1 MKKTFNIYKTAQ
13 VLLASTSLMLAMS
26 THAYT
31 WKLDDISTSTKYTVE
46 PHFFYIGKGAQW
58 QNIQFSS
65 DYSTESDTT
74 LLVKYDEKLI
84 YNTTLSGDGQLKF
97 EIPVSQSGFHR
108 LDFIIQQYA
117 KPTTLNQTK
126 QTFCTEDIDHLTYL
140 SNSQI
145 DFTPIRNEYRLKDL
159 PDALYNPQAR
169 RPTPFVGILKYNR
182 KEIIEASMLARLAS
196 SWNSITPVEWV
207 DSGQINL
214 NPETN
219 FIIEVIRSPTPL
231 KGGALV
237 QITKPVDGVP
247 TLSITYHS
255 QPDLT
260 SAINGLINP
269 SYVQQLSTGNAIF
282 PNTISNPTWAQFK
295 KINTLADLG
304 IEDFRLNHAEKN
316 LYLDFPSVWQPTDIL
331 QGQIALRIQS
341 GLLEGSN
348 ITAWIDGG
356 LAGSMKTADLAS
368 DPVNRQFNI
377 FAKTISNTTNFS
389 LKLENSVIANSQCLP
404 TAHGSL
410 WIDTAKSTVKLPH
423 KLKNGVAAISMTL
436 ATTPTIA
443 IDDQSGAL
451 NIAIV
456 LGQTAKKMLLTQAPM
471 PLNLVR
477 YSPSAPQSINVRVN
491 KDIYQQQVL
500 MHQDIIYAP
509 AAQNGF
515 IVSYNNNRFDV
526 ITDSQ
531 GGAQAFMHLWEKIQ
545 HKIPNNVTKMLVSEN
560 GNIYVLQ
567 KLIVGNQKAPL
578 VQQSSFFLLVVII
591 SAIMIIIIFLWY
603 WLRRNNEKT
612 DTN

>member
-1 MKKTFNIYKTAQ
+1 MKKTFDLYKTAQ

-26 THAYT
+26 AHAYT
-31 WKLDDISTSTKYTVE
+31 WQLDDISTSTKYTVE

-74 LLVKYDEKLI
+74 LLVKYDDKLI

-97 EIPVSQSGFHR
+97 DIPVSQSGFHR

-126 QTFCTEDIDHLTYL
+126 ETFCTEDIDHLTYL

-196 SWNSITPVEWV
+196 SWTSITPVEWV
-207 DSGQINL
+207 DSGQTNL

-219 FIIEVIRSPTPL
+219 FIIEIIRSPTPL

-237 QITKPVDGVP
+237 QIAKPVEGVP
-247 TLSITYHS
+247 TLTITYHT
-255 QPDLT
+255 QQDLT
-260 SAINGLINP
+260 SAVNGLINP
-269 SYVQQLSTGNAIF
+269 SYVQQLSTGSAIF
-282 PNTISNPTWAQFK
+282 PNAISNPTWAQFK
-295 KINTLADLG
+295 KIDTLADLG

-316 LYLDFPSVWQPTDIL
+316 LFLDFPSVWQPTDIL

-341 GLLEGSN
+341 GLLQGSN

-377 FAKTISNTTNFS
+377 FAKAISNTTNFS

-404 TAHGSL
+404 NAHGSL

-456 LGQTAKKMLLTQAPM
+456 LGQTAKKMLLTPAPM

-477 YSPSAPQSINVRVN
+477 YSPNAPQSVNVRVN

-526 ITDSQ
+526 ITDSES
-531 GGAQAFMHLWEKIQ
+531 GAQTFMHLWEKIQ

>member
-1 MKKTFNIYKTAQ
+1 MKYSSNFNRMVQ
-13 VLLASTSLMLAMS
+13 VLLASTSFMFMAPS
-26 THAYT
+26 YAIT
-31 WKLDDISTSTKYTVE
+31 WELDDISTSTKYTVE
-46 PHFFYIGKGAQW
+46 PHFFYIGKGSEW

-74 LLVKYDEKLI
+74 LLIKYDDKLI

-97 EIPVSQSGFHR
+97 NIPASQSGFHR

-126 QTFCTEDIDHLTYL
+126 ETFCTEDIDHLTYL
-140 SNSQI
+140 SNSQL
-145 DFTPIRNEYRLKDL
+145 DFTPIRNEYRLRDL
-159 PDALYNPQAR
+159 PDALFNPQAR
-169 RPTPFVGILKYNR
+169 RPAPFVGILKYNR

-196 SWNSITPVEWV
+196 SWTSITPVEWV
-207 DSGQINL
+207 DSGQTNL

-219 FIIEVIRSPTPL
+219 FIIEIIRSPTPL

-237 QITKPVDGVP
+237 QIMKPEEGVR
-247 TLSITYHS
+247 TLSITYHT
-255 QPDLT
+255 QQDLT

-269 SYVQQLSTGNAIF
+269 SYVQQLSTGSAIF
-282 PNTISNPTWAQFK
+282 PNSISNPTWAHLK
-295 KINTLADLG
+295 KISTLADLG
-304 IEDFRLNHAEKN
+304 IEDFRLSHAEKN
-316 LYLDFPSVWQPTDIL
+316 LFLDFPAVWQPTDIL

-341 GLLEGSN
+341 GLLQGSN

-377 FAKTISNTTNFS
+377 FAKAISNTTNFN

-404 TAHGSL
+404 NAHGSL

-491 KDIYQQQVL
+491 KEIYQQQVL
-500 MHQDIIYAP
+500 MHQNVIYAP
-509 AAQNGF
+509 AAANGF
-515 IVSYNNNRFDV
+515 IVSYDNKRFDV
-526 ITDSQ
+526 ITDSEN
-531 GGAQAFMHLWEKIQ
+531 GAKTFMHLWEKIQ

>member
-1 MKKTFNIYKTAQ
+1 MKYSSNFYQMVQ

-26 THAYT
+26 AHAYT
-31 WKLDDISTSTKYTVE
+31 WELDDINTSTKYTVE
-46 PHFFYIGKGAQW
+46 PHFFYIGKGAEW
-58 QNIQFSS
+58 ENIEFSS
-65 DYSTESDTT
+65 NYSTESETT
-74 LLVKYDEKLI
+74 LLVKYDDKLI

-97 EIPVSQSGFHR
+97 NIPKSQSGFHR

-126 QTFCTEDIDHLTYL
+126 DSFCSEDIDHLTYFN
-140 SNSQI
+140 NSQL
-145 DFTPIRNEYRLKDL
+145 DFTPIRKDYQLKYL
-159 PDALYNPQAR
+159 PDALFNPQAR

-182 KEIIEASMLARLAS
+182 KEITEASMLARLAS
-196 SWNSITPVEWV
+196 SWSSVTPIEWV
-207 DSGQINL
+207 DSGQTNL

-219 FIIEVIRSPTPL
+219 FIIEVIHSSTPL
-231 KGGALV
+231 KGGAFV
-237 QITKPVDGVP
+237 QIAKPADGVA
-247 TLSITYHS
+247 TLSITYHT
-255 QPDLT
+255 QQELT
-260 SAINGLINP
+260 AAINGLINP
-269 SYVQQLSTGNAIF
+269 YYVQQLNTGSAIF
-282 PNTISNPTWAQFK
+282 PTTISNPTWAQFK

-316 LYLDFPSVWQPTDIL
+316 LFLDFPAVWQPTDIL

-341 GLLEGSN
+341 GLLQGSN

-377 FAKTISNTTNFS
+377 FAKAISNTTNFS

-404 TAHGSL
+404 NAHGSL

-451 NIAIV
+451 NIAIIM
-456 LGQTAKKMLLTQAPM
+456 GQVAKKMLLTQGPI
-471 PLNLVR
+471 PLNLIR
-477 YSPSAPQSINVRVN
+477 YTPSAPQSINVRVN

-515 IVSYNNNRFDV
+515 IVSYHNNRFDV
-526 ITDSQ
+526 ITDSE
-531 GGAQAFMHLWEKIQ
+531 GGAQTFMHLWGKIQ

-578 VQQSSFFLLVVII
+578 IQQSSFFLLVVII

>member
-1 MKKTFNIYKTAQ
+1 MKSSFNFSQMVQ
-13 VLLASTSLMLAMS
+13 VLLASTSFMFVAS
-26 THAYT
+26 SYANT
-31 WKLDDISTSTKYTVE
+31 WELDDISTSTKYTVE
-46 PHFFYIGKGAQW
+46 PHFFYIGKGAEW

-65 DYSTESDTT
+65 DYSTEGDTT
-74 LLVKYDEKLI
+74 LLVKYDDKLI
-84 YNTTLSGDGQLKF
+84 YNTTLNGDGQIKF
-97 EIPVSQSGFHR
+97 DIPKSQSGFHR

-126 QTFCTEDIDHLTYL
+126 ETFCTEDIDHLTYL
-140 SNSQI
+140 NKSQL
-145 DFTPIRNEYRLKDL
+145 DFTSIRNDYQLRYL
-159 PDALYNPQAR
+159 PDALFNPQAR

-182 KEIIEASMLARLAS
+182 KEITEASMLARLAS
-196 SWNSITPVEWV
+196 SWGSVTPVEWV
-207 DSGQINL
+207 DSGQTNL

-219 FIIEVIRSPTPL
+219 FIIEVIHSPSPL

-237 QITKPVDGVP
+237 QIAKPAEGVP
-247 TLSITYHS
+247 TLSITYHTP
-255 QPDLT
+255 QELAA
-260 SAINGLINP
+260 AINGLINP
-269 SYVQQLSTGNAIF
+269 SYVQQLNTGSAIF
-282 PNTISNPTWAQFK
+282 PTTISNPAWAQFK
-295 KINTLADLG
+295 KIETLADLG
-304 IEDFRLNHAEKN
+304 VDDFRLNHAEKN
-316 LYLDFPSVWQPTDIL
+316 LFLDFPSVWQPTDIL

-341 GLLEGSN
+341 GLLQGSN

-404 TAHGSL
+404 NAHGSL

-451 NIAIV
+451 NIAII
-456 LGQTAKKMLLTQAPM
+456 LGQVAKKMLLTDAPI

-477 YSPSAPQSINVRVN
+477 FSPNAPQSINVRVN
-491 KDIYQQQVL
+491 KDIYHQQVL

-515 IVSYNNNRFDV
+515 IVSYSNNRFDV
-526 ITDSQ
+526 ITDSE
-531 GGAQAFMHLWEKIQ
+531 GGAQTFMHLWGKIQ

-578 VQQSSFFLLVVII
+578 IQQSSFFLIVVII

>member
-1 MKKTFNIYKTAQ
+1 MKYSSNFYQMVQ
-13 VLLASTSLMLAMS
+13 VLLAGTSLMLAMS

-31 WKLDDISTSTKYTVE
+31 WELDDINTSTKYTVE

-58 QNIQFSS
+58 ENIEFSS
-65 DYSTESDTT
+65 NYSTESETT
-74 LLVKYDEKLI
+74 LLVKYDDKLI

-97 EIPVSQSGFHR
+97 NIPKSQSGFHR

-117 KPTTLNQTK
+117 KPISLNQTK
-126 QTFCTEDIDHLTYL
+126 DSFCSEDIDHLTYFN
-140 SNSQI
+140 NSQL
-145 DFTPIRNEYRLKDL
+145 DFTPIRKDYQLKYL
-159 PDALYNPQAR
+159 PDALFNPQAR

-182 KEIIEASMLARLAS
+182 KEITEASMLARLAS
-196 SWNSITPVEWV
+196 SWNSVTPIEWV
-207 DSGQINL
+207 DSGQTNL

-219 FIIEVIRSPTPL
+219 FIIEVVRSATPL

-237 QITKPVDGVP
+237 QIAKPADGVA
-247 TLSITYHS
+247 TLSITYHTP
-255 QPDLT
+255 QELT
-260 SAINGLINP
+260 AAINGLINP
-269 SYVQQLSTGNAIF
+269 SYIQQLNTGSAIF
-282 PNTISNPTWAQFK
+282 PTTISNPTWAQFK

-316 LYLDFPSVWQPTDIL
+316 LFLDFPAVWQPTDIL

-341 GLLEGSN
+341 GLLQGSN

-377 FAKTISNTTNFS
+377 FAKAISNTTNFS
-389 LKLENSVIANSQCLP
+389 LKLENSVIASSQCLP
-404 TAHGSL
+404 NAHGSL

-451 NIAIV
+451 NIAIIM
-456 LGQTAKKMLLTQAPM
+456 GQVAKKMLLTQAPI

-477 YSPSAPQSINVRVN
+477 YTPSAPQSINVRVN

-509 AAQNGF
+509 AAVNGF

-526 ITDSQ
+526 ITDSE
-531 GGAQAFMHLWEKIQ
+531 GGAQSFMHLWEKIQ

>member
-1 MKKTFNIYKTAQ
+1 MKKTFDLYKTAQ

-26 THAYT
+26 AHAYT

-74 LLVKYDEKLI
+74 LLVKYDDKLI
-84 YNTTLSGDGQLKF
+84 YNTTLNGDGQFKF
-97 EIPVSQSGFHR
+97 DIPPSQSGFHR
-108 LDFIIQQYA
+108 LDFIIQQYS
-117 KPTTLNQTK
+117 KPTNLNQIK
-126 QTFCTEDIDHLTYL
+126 ETFCSEDIDHLTYF

-145 DFTPIRNEYRLKDL
+145 DFTPIRNNYQLNYL
-159 PDALYNPQAR
+159 PDALFNPQTR

-196 SWNSITPVEWV
+196 SWTSITPIEWV
-207 DSGQINL
+207 DSGQTNL
-214 NPETN
+214 NDETN
-219 FIIEVIRSPTPL
+219 FIIEVIHSATPL

-237 QITKPVDGVP
+237 QIAKPADGVA
-247 TLSITYHS
+247 TLSITYHTP
-255 QPDLT
+255 QEL
-260 SAINGLINP
+260 SAAVNGLINP
-269 SYVQQLSTGNAIF
+269 SYVQQLDTGSAIF
-282 PNTISNPTWAQFK
+282 PTTISNPTWAQFK

-316 LYLDFPSVWQPTDIL
+316 LFLDFPAVWQPTDIL

-341 GLLEGSN
+341 GLLQGSN

-377 FAKTISNTTNFS
+377 FAKAISNTTNFN

-404 TAHGSL
+404 NAHGSL
-410 WIDTAKSTVKLPH
+410 WIDTSKSTLKLPH

-456 LGQTAKKMLLTQAPM
+456 LGQTAKKMLLTQGPM

-477 YSPSAPQSINVRVN
+477 YSPSAPQSVNVRVN

-509 AAQNGF
+509 AAVNGF

-526 ITDSQ
+526 ITDSE
-531 GGAQAFMHLWEKIQ
+531 GGAQSFMHLWEKIQ

-578 VQQSSFFLLVVII
+578 VQQSSFF
-591 SAIMIIIIFLWY
+591 
-603 WLRRNNEKT
+603 
-612 DTN
+612 

>member
-1 MKKTFNIYKTAQ
+1 MKYSSNFYKMVQ
-13 VLLASTSLMLAMS
+13 VLLASTSFMFVAS
-26 THAYT
+26 SYANT
-31 WKLDDISTSTKYTVE
+31 WELDDISTSTKYTVE
-46 PHFFYIGKGAQW
+46 SHFFYIGKGAQW
-58 QNIQFSS
+58 QNVQFSS
-65 DYSTESDTT
+65 NYATENDTS
-74 LLVKYDEKLI
+74 LLVKYDDKLI
-84 YNTTLSGDGQLKF
+84 YNTTLNGNGLLKF
-97 EIPVSQSGFHR
+97 DIPPSQSGFHR

-126 QTFCTEDIDHLTYL
+126 DSFCSEDIDHLTYFN
-140 SNSQI
+140 NSQL
-145 DFTPIRNEYRLKDL
+145 DFTPIRKDYQLKYL
-159 PDALYNPQAR
+159 PDALFNPQAR

-196 SWNSITPVEWV
+196 SWTSITPVEWV
-207 DSGQINL
+207 DSGQTNL

-219 FIIEVIRSPTPL
+219 FIIEIIRSPTPL

-237 QITKPVDGVP
+237 QIAKPAEGVP
-247 TLSITYHS
+247 TLSITYHT
-255 QPDLT
+255 QQDLT

-269 SYVQQLSTGNAIF
+269 SYVQQLSTGTAIF
-282 PNTISNPTWAQFK
+282 PNTISNPAWAQLK

-316 LYLDFPSVWQPTDIL
+316 LFLDFPSVWQPTDIL

-341 GLLEGSN
+341 GLLQGSN

-377 FAKTISNTTNFS
+377 FAKAISNTTNFS

-404 TAHGSL
+404 NAHGSL

-456 LGQTAKKMLLTQAPM
+456 LGQTAKKMLLTPAPM

-526 ITDSQ
+526 ITDSE
-531 GGAQAFMHLWEKIQ
+531 GGAQTFMHLWEKIQ

-578 VQQSSFFLLVVII
+578 IQQSSFFLLVVII

>member
-1 MKKTFNIYKTAQ
+1 MKKTFDLYQTAQ

-26 THAYT
+26 AHAYT
-31 WKLDDISTSTKYTVE
+31 WELDDISTSTKYTVE
-46 PHFFYIGKGAQW
+46 PHFFYIGKGAEW
-58 QNIQFSS
+58 ENIQFSS
-65 DYSTESDTT
+65 NYSTESDTT
-74 LLVKYDEKLI
+74 LLVKYDDKLI
-84 YNTTLSGDGQLKF
+84 YNATLNGDGQLNF
-97 EIPVSQSGFHR
+97 DIPKSQSGFHR

-117 KPTTLNQTK
+117 KPTTLNRTK
-126 QTFCTEDIDHLTYL
+126 DSFCSEDIDHLTYFN
-140 SNSQI
+140 NSKI
-145 DFTPIRNEYRLKDL
+145 DFIPIRKDYQLKYL
-159 PDALYNPQAR
+159 PDALFNPQAR

-182 KEIIEASMLARLAS
+182 KEITEASMLARLAS
-196 SWNSITPVEWV
+196 SWGSVTPIEWV
-207 DSGQINL
+207 DSGQTNL
-214 NPETN
+214 NDETN
-219 FIIEVIRSPTPL
+219 FIIEVIRSSTPL

-237 QITKPVDGVP
+237 QITKPADGVA
-247 TLSITYHS
+247 TLSITYHTP
-255 QPDLT
+255 QELT
-260 SAINGLINP
+260 AVINGLINP
-269 SYVQQLSTGNAIF
+269 SYVQQLNTGSAIF
-282 PNTISNPTWAQFK
+282 PTTISNPSWAQFK

-316 LYLDFPSVWQPTDIL
+316 LFLDFPAVWQPTDIL

-341 GLLEGSN
+341 GLLQGSN

-377 FAKTISNTTNFS
+377 FAKAISNTTNFS
-389 LKLENSVIANSQCLP
+389 LKLENSVIASSQCLP
-404 TAHGSL
+404 NAHGSL

-451 NIAIV
+451 NIAIIM
-456 LGQTAKKMLLTQAPM
+456 GQVAKKMLLTQAPI

-477 YSPSAPQSINVRVN
+477 YTPSAPQSINVRVN

-509 AAQNGF
+509 AAVNGF
-515 IVSYNNNRFDV
+515 IVSYDNNRFDV
-526 ITDSQ
+526 ITDSE
-531 GGAQAFMHLWEKIQ
+531 GGAQSFMHLWEKIQ

>member
-1 MKKTFNIYKTAQ
+1 MKSSFNFSQMVQ
-13 VLLASTSLMLAMS
+13 VLLASTSFMFVAS
-26 THAYT
+26 SYANT
-31 WKLDDISTSTKYTVE
+31 WELDDISTSTKYTVE
-46 PHFFYIGKGAQW
+46 PHFFYIGKGAEW

-65 DYSTESDTT
+65 DYSTEGDTT
-74 LLVKYDEKLI
+74 LLVKYDDKLI
-84 YNTTLSGDGQLKF
+84 YNTTLNGDGQIKF
-97 EIPVSQSGFHR
+97 DIPKSQSGFHR

-126 QTFCTEDIDHLTYL
+126 ETFCTEDIDHLTYL
-140 SNSQI
+140 NKSQL
-145 DFTPIRNEYRLKDL
+145 DFTSIRNDYQLRYL
-159 PDALYNPQAR
+159 PDALFNPQAR

-182 KEIIEASMLARLAS
+182 KEIAEASMLARLAS
-196 SWNSITPVEWV
+196 SWGSVTPVEWV
-207 DSGQINL
+207 DSGQTNL

-219 FIIEVIRSPTPL
+219 FIIEVIHSPSPL

-237 QITKPVDGVP
+237 QIAKPAEGVP

-255 QPDLT
+255 PQELA

-269 SYVQQLSTGNAIF
+269 SYVQQLDTGSAIF
-282 PNTISNPTWAQFK
+282 PTTISNPAWAQFK
-295 KINTLADLG
+295 KIETLADLG
-304 IEDFRLNHAEKN
+304 IDDFRLNHAEKN
-316 LYLDFPSVWQPTDIL
+316 LFLDFPAVWQPTDIL

-341 GLLEGSN
+341 GLLQGSN

-377 FAKTISNTTNFS
+377 FAKAISNTTNFS

-404 TAHGSL
+404 NAHGSL

-451 NIAIV
+451 NIAII
-456 LGQTAKKMLLTQAPM
+456 LGQVAKKMLLTDAPI

-477 YSPSAPQSINVRVN
+477 FSPNAPQSINVRVN
-491 KDIYQQQVL
+491 KDIYHQQVL

-515 IVSYNNNRFDV
+515 IVSYSNNRFDV
-526 ITDSQ
+526 ITDSE
-531 GGAQAFMHLWEKIQ
+531 GGAQTFMHLWGKIQ
-545 HKIPNNVTKMLVSEN
+545 HKIPNNVTKLLVSEN

-578 VQQSSFFLLVVII
+578 IQQSSFFLIVVII

>member
-1 MKKTFNIYKTAQ
+1 MKYSSNFYQMVQ

-26 THAYT
+26 AHAYT
-31 WKLDDISTSTKYTVE
+31 WELDDINTSTKYTVE
-46 PHFFYIGKGAQW
+46 PHFFYIGKGAEW
-58 QNIQFSS
+58 ENIEFSS
-65 DYSTESDTT
+65 NYSTESETT
-74 LLVKYDEKLI
+74 LLVKYDDKLI

-97 EIPVSQSGFHR
+97 NIPKSQSGFHR

-117 KPTTLNQTK
+117 KPNTLNQTK
-126 QTFCTEDIDHLTYL
+126 DSFCSEDIDHLTYFN
-140 SNSQI
+140 NSQL
-145 DFTPIRNEYRLKDL
+145 DFTPIRKDYQLKYL
-159 PDALYNPQAR
+159 PDALFNPQAR

-182 KEIIEASMLARLAS
+182 KEITEASMLARLAS
-196 SWNSITPVEWV
+196 SWSSVTPIEWV
-207 DSGQINL
+207 DSGQTNL

-219 FIIEVIRSPTPL
+219 FIIEVIHSSTPL

-237 QITKPVDGVP
+237 QIAKPADGVA
-247 TLSITYHS
+247 TLSITYHT
-255 QPDLT
+255 QQELT
-260 SAINGLINP
+260 AAINGLINP
-269 SYVQQLSTGNAIF
+269 YYVQQLNTGSAIF
-282 PNTISNPTWAQFK
+282 PTTISNPTWAQFK

-316 LYLDFPSVWQPTDIL
+316 LFLDFPAVWQPTDIL

-341 GLLEGSN
+341 GLLQGSN

-377 FAKTISNTTNFS
+377 FAKAISNTTNFS

-404 TAHGSL
+404 NAHGSL

-451 NIAIV
+451 NIAIIM
-456 LGQTAKKMLLTQAPM
+456 GQVAKKMLLTQGPI

-477 YSPSAPQSINVRVN
+477 YTPSAPQSINVRVN

-509 AAQNGF
+509 AAVNGF

-526 ITDSQ
+526 ITDSE
-531 GGAQAFMHLWEKIQ
+531 GGAQSFMHLWEKIQ

>member
-1 MKKTFNIYKTAQ
+1 MKKNFDLYKTAQ

-26 THAYT
+26 AHAYT
-31 WKLDDISTSTKYTVE
+31 WELDDISTSTKYTVE

-74 LLVKYDEKLI
+74 LLVKYDDKLI
-84 YNTTLSGDGQLKF
+84 YNTTLSGDGQVKF
-97 EIPVSQSGFHR
+97 DIPASQSGFHR

-126 QTFCTEDIDHLTYL
+126 ETFCTEDIDHLTYL
-140 SNSQI
+140 SNSQL

-196 SWNSITPVEWV
+196 SWTSITPVEWV
-207 DSGQINL
+207 DSGQTNL
-214 NPETN
+214 DPETN
-219 FIIEVIRSPTPL
+219 FIIEVIRSAAPL

-237 QITKPVDGVP
+237 QIAKPVEGVP
-247 TLSITYHS
+247 TLSITYHT
-255 QPDLT
+255 QQDLT
-260 SAINGLINP
+260 SAVNGLINS
-269 SYVQQLSTGNAIF
+269 SYVQQLSTGNAVF

-295 KINTLADLG
+295 KIDTLADLG
-304 IEDFRLNHAEKN
+304 IQDFRLNHAEKN
-316 LYLDFPSVWQPTDIL
+316 LFLDFPAVWQPTDIL

-341 GLLEGSN
+341 GLLQGSN

-377 FAKTISNTTNFS
+377 FAKAISNTTNFS

-404 TAHGSL
+404 NAHGSL

-443 IDDQSGAL
+443 VDGQSGAL

-477 YSPSAPQSINVRVN
+477 YSPSAPQSVNVRVN

-531 GGAQAFMHLWEKIQ
+531 GGAQTFMHLWEKIQ

>member
-1 MKKTFNIYKTAQ
+1 MKYSSNFYQMVQ
-13 VLLASTSLMLAMS
+13 VLLASTSLMLAMP

-31 WKLDDISTSTKYTVE
+31 WELDDINTSTKYTVE
-46 PHFFYIGKGAQW
+46 PHFFYIGKGAEW
-58 QNIQFSS
+58 ENIEFSS
-65 DYSTESDTT
+65 NYSTESETT
-74 LLVKYDEKLI
+74 LLVKYDDKLI

-97 EIPVSQSGFHR
+97 NIPKSQSGFHR

-117 KPTTLNQTK
+117 KPNTLNQTK
-126 QTFCTEDIDHLTYL
+126 DSFCSEDIDHLTYL
-140 SNSQI
+140 SNSQL
-145 DFTPIRNEYRLKDL
+145 DFTPIRNVYRLKDL
-159 PDALYNPQAR
+159 PDALANPQAR

-196 SWNSITPVEWV
+196 SWTSITPIEWV

-219 FIIEVIRSPTPL
+219 FIIEVIRSATPL

-237 QITKPVDGVP
+237 QIAKPADGVA
-247 TLSITYHS
+247 TLSITYHTP
-255 QPDLT
+255 QELT
-260 SAINGLINP
+260 AAINGLINP
-269 SYVQQLSTGNAIF
+269 SYVEQLDTGSAIF
-282 PNTISNPTWAQFK
+282 PTTISTPTWAQFK

-316 LYLDFPSVWQPTDIL
+316 LFLDFPAVWQPTDIL

-341 GLLEGSN
+341 GLLQGSN

-377 FAKTISNTTNFS
+377 FAKAISNTTNFS

-410 WIDTAKSTVKLPH
+410 WIDTAKSTLKLPH

-456 LGQTAKKMLLTQAPM
+456 LGQTAKKMLLTQGPM

-477 YSPSAPQSINVRVN
+477 YRPSAPQSINVRVN

-509 AAQNGF
+509 AAVNGF

-526 ITDSQ
+526 ITDSE
-531 GGAQAFMHLWEKIQ
+531 GGAQSFMHLWEKIQ

>member
-1 MKKTFNIYKTAQ
+1 MKSSFNFSQMVQ
-13 VLLASTSLMLAMS
+13 VLLASTSFMFVAS
-26 THAYT
+26 SYANT
-31 WKLDDISTSTKYTVE
+31 WELDDISTSTKYTVE
-46 PHFFYIGKGAQW
+46 PHFFYIGKGAEW

-65 DYSTESDTT
+65 DYSTEGDTT
-74 LLVKYDEKLI
+74 LLVKYDDKLI
-84 YNTTLSGDGQLKF
+84 YNTTLNGDGQIKF
-97 EIPVSQSGFHR
+97 DIPKSQSGFHR

-126 QTFCTEDIDHLTYL
+126 ETFCTEDIDHLTYL
-140 SNSQI
+140 NKSQL
-145 DFTPIRNEYRLKDL
+145 DFTSIRNEYQLRYL
-159 PDALYNPQAR
+159 PDALFNPQAR

-182 KEIIEASMLARLAS
+182 KEITEASMLARLAS
-196 SWNSITPVEWV
+196 SWGSVTPVEWV
-207 DSGQINL
+207 DSGQTNL

-219 FIIEVIRSPTPL
+219 FIIEVIHSPSPL

-237 QITKPVDGVP
+237 QIAKPAEGVP
-247 TLSITYHS
+247 TLSITYHTP
-255 QPDLT
+255 QELAA
-260 SAINGLINP
+260 AINGLINP
-269 SYVQQLSTGNAIF
+269 SYVQQLNTGSAIF
-282 PNTISNPTWAQFK
+282 PTTISNPAWAKFK
-295 KINTLADLG
+295 KIVTLADLG
-304 IEDFRLNHAEKN
+304 IDDFRLNHAEKN
-316 LYLDFPSVWQPTDIL
+316 LFLDFPSVWQPTDIL

-341 GLLEGSN
+341 GLLQGSN

-377 FAKTISNTTNFS
+377 FAKTISNTTNFN

-404 TAHGSL
+404 NAHGSL

-451 NIAIV
+451 NIAII
-456 LGQTAKKMLLTQAPM
+456 LGQVAKKMLLTDAPI

-477 YSPSAPQSINVRVN
+477 FSPNAPQSINVRVN
-491 KDIYQQQVL
+491 KDIYHQQVL

-515 IVSYNNNRFDV
+515 IVSYSNNRFDV
-526 ITDSQ
+526 ITDSE
-531 GGAQAFMHLWEKIQ
+531 GGAQTFMHLWGKIQ

-578 VQQSSFFLLVVII
+578 IQQSSFFLIVVII

>member
-1 MKKTFNIYKTAQ
+1 MKYSFNFSQMVK
-13 VLLASTSLMLAMS
+13 VLLASTSFMFVAS
-26 THAYT
+26 SYANT
-31 WKLDDISTSTKYTVE
+31 WELDDISTSTKYTVE
-46 PHFFYIGKGAQW
+46 PHFFYIGKGAEW

-65 DYSTESDTT
+65 NYSTEGNTT
-74 LLVKYDEKLI
+74 LLIKYDDKLI
-84 YNTTLSGDGQLKF
+84 YNTTLDGDGQIKF
-97 EIPVSQSGFHR
+97 DIPKSQSGFHR

-126 QTFCTEDIDHLTYL
+126 ETFCTEDIDHLTYL
-140 SNSQI
+140 SKSQL
-145 DFTPIRNEYRLKDL
+145 DFTSIRNDYLLKYL
-159 PDALYNPQAR
+159 PDALFNPQAR
-169 RPTPFVGILKYNR
+169 RPAPFVGILKYNR
-182 KEIIEASMLARLAS
+182 KEITEASMLARLAS
-196 SWNSITPVEWV
+196 SWSSVTPVEWV
-207 DSGQINL
+207 DSGQTNL

-219 FIIEVIRSPTPL
+219 FIIEIIHSPTPL

-237 QITKPVDGVP
+237 QIAKPAEGVP
-247 TLSITYHS
+247 TLTITYHTH
-255 QPDLT
+255 QELAA
-260 SAINGLINP
+260 AINGLINP
-269 SYVQQLSTGNAIF
+269 AYVQQLNTGSAIF
-282 PNTISNPTWAQFK
+282 PTTISNPAWAQFK

-304 IEDFRLNHAEKN
+304 IDDFRLNHAEKN
-316 LYLDFPSVWQPTDIL
+316 LFLDFPAVWQPTDIL

-341 GLLEGSN
+341 GLLQGSN

-404 TAHGSL
+404 NAHGSL

-451 NIAIV
+451 NIAII
-456 LGQTAKKMLLTQAPM
+456 LGQVAKKMLLTDAPI

-477 YSPSAPQSINVRVN
+477 FSPNAPQSINVRVN

-526 ITDSQ
+526 ITDSE
-531 GGAQAFMHLWEKIQ
+531 GGAQTFMHLWGKIQ
-545 HKIPNNVTKMLVSEN
+545 HKIPNNVTKLLVSEN

-578 VQQSSFFLLVVII
+578 IQQSSFFLIVVII

>member
-1 MKKTFNIYKTAQ
+1 MKKTFDLYQTAQ

-26 THAYT
+26 VHANT
-31 WKLDDISTSTKYTVE
+31 WKFDDISTSTKYTVE
-46 PHFFYIGKGAQW
+46 PHFFYIGKGADW
-58 QNIQFSS
+58 KNMQFSS

-74 LLVKYDEKLI
+74 LLVKYDDKLI
-84 YNTTLSGDGQLKF
+84 YNATLNGDGQLKF
-97 EIPVSQSGFHR
+97 DIPPSQSGFHR
-108 LDFIIQQYA
+108 LDFIIQQYS
-117 KPTTLNQTK
+117 KPTSLNQSK
-126 QTFCTEDIDHLTYL
+126 ETFCTEDIDHLTYL
-140 SNSQI
+140 SNSQL
-145 DFTPIRNEYRLKDL
+145 DFTSIRNNYQLNYL
-159 PDALYNPQAR
+159 PDALFNPQAR

-196 SWNSITPVEWV
+196 SWGSITPVEWV

-219 FIIEVIRSPTPL
+219 FIIEVIRSATPL

-237 QITKPVDGVP
+237 QIAKPAEGVP
-247 TLSITYHS
+247 TLSITYHTP
-255 QPDLT
+255 QELT
-260 SAINGLINP
+260 AAINGLINP
-269 SYVQQLSTGNAIF
+269 SYIQQLNTGSAVF
-282 PNTISNPTWAQFK
+282 PTTISNPPWAQFK

-316 LYLDFPSVWQPTDIL
+316 LFLDFPAVWQPTDIL

-341 GLLEGSN
+341 GLLQGSN

-377 FAKTISNTTNFS
+377 FAKAISNTTNFS
-389 LKLENSVIANSQCLP
+389 LKLENSVIASSQCLP
-404 TAHGSL
+404 NAHGSL

-451 NIAIV
+451 NIAIIM
-456 LGQTAKKMLLTQAPM
+456 GQVAKKMLLTQAPI

-477 YSPSAPQSINVRVN
+477 YTPSAPQSINVRVN

-509 AAQNGF
+509 AAVNGF

-526 ITDSQ
+526 ITDSE
-531 GGAQAFMHLWEKIQ
+531 GGAQSFMHLWEKIQ